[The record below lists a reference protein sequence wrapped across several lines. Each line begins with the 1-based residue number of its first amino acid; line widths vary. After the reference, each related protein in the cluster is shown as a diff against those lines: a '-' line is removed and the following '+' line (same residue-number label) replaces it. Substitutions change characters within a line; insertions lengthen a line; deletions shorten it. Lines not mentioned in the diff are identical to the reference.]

1 MSDLDLTEALRAGTE
16 RLRLAGHEPA
26 DQLAGAVLLGAAP
39 VIERQVR
46 ERIAN
51 DIRHLAAAWVVG
63 WDDDDEPHLDVKYG
77 AYREAWTEAG
87 QRLTAEAARIAQGGV
102 HTDE

>member
-1 MSDLDLTEALRAGTE
+1 MNHLDLTEALRVGTE

-46 ERIAN
+46 ERIAAELMAQVSEYN
-51 DIRHLAAAWVVG
+51 PPGDAFMRLAAVIAR
-63 WDDDDEPHLDVKYG
+63 DG
-77 AYREAWTEAG
+77 AG
-87 QRLTAEAARIAQGGV
+87 FARGDQP
-102 HTDE
+102 